1 MSSTMSTNAVSENCI
16 ILIKETNNTTL
27 ETFSHV
33 QFRETSLIFVQEF
46 DEKMS
51 EVRGMVPLV

>member
-1 MSSTMSTNAVSENCI
+1 MSTNAVSENCI
-16 ILIKETNNTTL
+16 ILINETNNTTL